1 MSSLDPGL
9 DRHEWETEWE
19 ELQEDLAS
27 SPAETLPDLDDLVR
41 RMLEARG
48 FAIEDPVADDGIE
61 PEVLTQYRAAHDF
74 ARLIDAGADND
85 PGDVAA
91 AVNGFTDLYQT
102 LIAERSPP

>member
-27 SPAETLPDLDDLVR
+27 SPAETLPDLDDLIR

-48 FAIEDPVADDGIE
+48 FAVEDPVADDGIE
-61 PEVLTQYRAAHDF
+61 REVLTQYLAAHEV
-74 ARLIDAGADND
+74 AELVDAGEDID
-85 PGDVAA
+85 PGDVAS
-91 AVNGFTDLYQT
+91 AVNGFTALYET
-102 LIAERSPP
+102 LIAERPAP